1 MKDSWE
7 PGWTDHRSGVGD
19 RRKEGWREGLK
30 EGSFPDTQVFETQW
44 CEVQASLAAQM
55 VKNLPAMQEIQ
66 V

>member
-1 MKDSWE
+1 MDRPQEWGGTSE
-7 PGWTDHRSGVGD
+7 D